1 VTAIAVESLV
11 KTYARGP
18 AGLGGRVRAL
28 DGVSLTIARGETVGI
43 IGPNGAGKTTLLG
56 CLLGFLRPDA
66 GRVRVEDREPDDLA
80 IRAVTGYL
88 PERLNL
94 DRWMSGRDFLRYHHA
109 LAGLAATSRAAD
121 VDAALEQVGLEPPAW
136 TMRVSR
142 YSRGMLQRLAL
153 AQALLGQPRLLFLDE
168 PMSGVDPAGILTFR
182 RLLAERARQGATILI
197 NSHQLAEVEK
207 LCDRVVFVKHG
218 HIEATDTVRAGA
230 AHARVLRVRMST
242 DGAVDATR
250 LAACAAA
257 AGATFQ
263 GWAPPDARFS
273 VANDAG
279 ATQLLAALL
288 AERLPVV
295 EASPEEGRLER
306 LFAPD
311 ATATTPPAGAAL

>member
-1 VTAIAVESLV
+1 VTALAVESLV
-11 KTYARGP
+11 KTYPRGL

-80 IRAVTGYL
+80 IRSITGYL
-88 PERLNL
+88 PERLML
-94 DRWMSGRDFLRYHHA
+94 DRWMTGRDFLSYHH
-109 LAGLAATSRAAD
+109 GLARLDAATRAAD
-121 VDAALEQVGLEPPAW
+121 VSAALEQVGLEAPSW

-218 HIEATDTVRAGA
+218 RVEATDTVRAGA
-230 AHARVLRVRMST
+230 AHARVLRVRLSA
-242 DGAVDATR
+242 DASAIDATR

-257 AGATFQ
+257 AGATFL
-263 GWAPPDARFS
+263 GWVTPDARFG

-279 ATQLLAALL
+279 ATALLGALL

-295 EASPEEGRLER
+295 EAAPEEGRLER
-306 LFAPD
+306 LFAPS
-311 ATATTPPAGAAL
+311 AAPPVAGAAS